1 VCNLPTATS
10 KKDTG
15 VHAWRFT
22 PGIDRGLQF
31 TSTARDLAVC
41 DASSSRI
48 TKAASWVSLLQSRLG
63 KCTDNYPTREELP
76 PAGSGLRQ
84 AYLRCRARNTD
95 RPGTRLTGARP
106 RKKP

>member
-1 VCNLPTATS
+1 MCNLPTATS

-63 KCTDNYPTREELP
+63 ELH
-76 PAGSGLRQ
+76 RQ
-84 AYLRCRARNTD
+84 LPDA
-95 RPGTRLTGARP
+95 
-106 RKKP
+106 